1 MLSREESR
9 DWPASRGCG
18 IVGCAK
24 GLQIYF
30 ANYPARN
37 FTTCLCVRGAAL
49 IMITQRQG
57 GRVTLVLLTLKGASF
72 DHHENHLRPQYNL
85 SVFCH
90 MNKKH
95 AGLRL
100 RLFTQTRMAQ
110 DVHCQYLA
118 TIVETEIWN
127 RECRAEFAA
136 NAQPVQSRTLQICR
150 CLVTFYPSQY
160 FARTKISAW
169 SSAAWHKHSAAGRL
183 IYLQRMGGFYWYY
196 YLLLEPQMT
205 CFCSPRI

>member
-1 MLSREESR
+1 
-9 DWPASRGCG
+9 
-18 IVGCAK
+18 
-24 GLQIYF
+24 
-30 ANYPARN
+30 
-37 FTTCLCVRGAAL
+37 
-49 IMITQRQG
+49 MITQRQG
-57 GRVTLVLLTLKGASF
+57 GQVTLVLLTLKGASF

-100 RLFTQTRMAQ
+100 RLFTQTQMAQ

-160 FARTKISAW
+160 FARTKISA
-169 SSAAWHKHSAAGRL
+169 
-183 IYLQRMGGFYWYY
+183 
-196 YLLLEPQMT
+196 
-205 CFCSPRI
+205 